1 MVSIKSTVI
10 TGATGLIGTVLCKTL
25 EGQKIVRALRKPV
38 IDQRPDDQVVGNIDG
53 NTDWEFALR
62 DTQCVIHLAAR
73 THVLDEKGVDSLAA
87 YRQINV
93 DGTRNLAEQA
103 VKAGVKRFVFL
114 SSIKV
119 NGETSQGHAFTEAD
133 APAPE
138 DAYGK
143 TKRDAEDLLREIAR
157 HSDMEVVILRP
168 SLVYGPGVKG
178 NFLRLLDLVNS
189 GVPLPLASVRNH
201 RSLTHV
207 SNLVDAIVSC
217 MDASA
222 AAGQT
227 FVVSDEGALSTP
239 ELCRKLAA
247 GMNVPARLFPFP
259 VVLLELGARL
269 LGQSGAASKLTGT
282 LVVDA
287 SKLRNTLGWRP
298 RIPLD
303 QGLIETAR
311 WYHRTRFQRRI

>member
-1 MVSIKSTVI
+1 MVPIKSTVI
-10 TGATGLIGTVLCKTL
+10 TGATGLIGTALCKTL
-25 EGQKIVRALRKPV
+25 EGHKIVRALRKPV

-53 NTDWEFALR
+53 DTDWSGALR
-62 DTQCVIHLAAR
+62 DARCVIHLAAR
-73 THVLDEKGVDSLAA
+73 THVLDEAGGDSLAA

-93 DGTRNLAEQA
+93 QGTRNLAEQS

-119 NGETSQGHAFTEAD
+119 NGEGSGQSAFTEEVV
-133 APAPE
+133 PAPE
-138 DAYGK
+138 DDYGK
-143 TKRDAEDLLREIAR
+143 TKRDAEDILREIAR

-189 GVPLPLASVRNH
+189 GVPLPLASINNH

-217 MDASA
+217 MDAPA

-227 FVVSDEGALSTP
+227 FVVSDEGAPSTP
-239 ELCRKLAA
+239 ELCEKLAA

-311 WYHRTRFQRRI
+311 WYHQARFQRRI

>member
-1 MVSIKSTVI
+1 MVPIKSTVI
-10 TGATGLIGTVLCKTL
+10 TGATGLIGTALCKTL

-53 NTDWEFALR
+53 DTDWSLALR
-62 DTQCVIHLAAR
+62 DARCVIHLAAR
-73 THVLDEKGVDSLAA
+73 THALDEAGADSLAA

-93 DGTRNLAEQA
+93 EGTRNLAEQS

-119 NGETSQGHAFTEAD
+119 NGETSGQRAFTEED
-133 APAPE
+133 RPAPE
-138 DAYGK
+138 DDYGK
-143 TKRDAEDLLREIAR
+143 TKRDAEDLLREIEK
-157 HSDMEVVILRP
+157 HSGMEVVILRP

-178 NFLRLLDLVNS
+178 NFLSLLDLIKS
-189 GVPLPLASVRNH
+189 GAPLPLASISNH

-217 MDASA
+217 MDAAA

-227 FVVSDEGALSTP
+227 FVVSDGGSLSTP
-239 ELCRKLAA
+239 ELCRKLAE
-247 GMNVPARLFPFP
+247 GMNMPARLFPFP
-259 VVLLELGARL
+259 VVLLKLGSRM
-269 LGQSGAASKLTGT
+269 LGKSGAASKLTGT
-282 LVVDA
+282 LIVDA
-287 SKLRNTLGWRP
+287 SKLRTALGWRP

-311 WYHRTRFQRRI
+311 WYHQARIQRRI

>member
-53 NTDWEFALR
+53 DTDWSLALR
-62 DTQCVIHLAAR
+62 DARCVIHLAAL
-73 THVLDEKGVDSLAA
+73 THVLDEAGGDSLAA

-93 DGTRNLAEQA
+93 EGTRNLAEQS

-119 NGETSQGHAFTEAD
+119 NGETSGQCAFTEED
-133 APAPE
+133 SPAPE
-138 DAYGK
+138 DDYGK
-143 TKRDAEDLLREIAR
+143 TKRDAEDLLREIER
-157 HSDMEVVILRP
+157 YSGMEVVILRP

-178 NFLRLLDLVNS
+178 NFLRLLNLVKS
-189 GVPLPLASVRNH
+189 GAPLPLASVHNH

-217 MDASA
+217 MDAPA

-287 SKLRNTLGWRP
+287 SKLRNTLDWRP

-311 WYHRTRFQRRI
+311 WYHQTRFQRRI